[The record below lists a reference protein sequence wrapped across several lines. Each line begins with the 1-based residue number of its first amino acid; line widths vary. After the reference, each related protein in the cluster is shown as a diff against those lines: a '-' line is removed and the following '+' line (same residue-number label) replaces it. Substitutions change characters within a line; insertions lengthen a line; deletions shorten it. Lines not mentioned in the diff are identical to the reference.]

1 MLSIE
6 FRIISLISLSIFSM
20 SIYAQ
25 IEKSSPSEV
34 GMSSVHL
41 NRATQRLQ
49 QHIDEGDIAGVTAAV
64 SRDGKIVY
72 FESLGL
78 MDIALDKPM
87 HRDVLFRTYSM
98 TRQITTIAALILYDQ
113 GKFEMDDSIQLYLPE
128 FNDQKVLLRSDSL
141 DITETKPRIEDIT
154 IKN

>member
-6 FRIISLISLSIFSM
+6 FRIISLISLFIFSM

-41 NRATQRLQ
+41 TRATQRLQ

-64 SRDGKIVY
+64 TRDGKIVY

-78 MDIALDKPM
+78 MDIALDTVSYTHLTLP
-87 HRDVLFRTYSM
+87 TIYS
-98 TRQITTIAALILYDQ
+98 
-113 GKFEMDDSIQLYLPE
+113 
-128 FNDQKVLLRSDSL
+128 V
-141 DITETKPRIEDIT
+141 
-154 IKN
+154 